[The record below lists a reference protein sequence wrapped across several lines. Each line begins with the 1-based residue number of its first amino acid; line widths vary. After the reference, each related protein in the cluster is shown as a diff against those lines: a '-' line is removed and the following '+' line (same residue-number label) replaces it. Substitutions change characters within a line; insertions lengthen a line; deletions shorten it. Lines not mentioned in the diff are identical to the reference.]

1 MAGLFGNDEFLAAN
15 PPVSHEDDQL
25 AYAFPVALGAR
36 QFPAEPDPHQYE
48 FVYTPKVVL
57 ELKRAPTSGG
67 CG

>member
-1 MAGLFGNDEFLAAN
+1 
-15 PPVSHEDDQL
+15 VSQADDQL
-25 AYAFPVALGAR
+25 AFAFPAALGAR

-48 FVYTPKVVL
+48 FIYESKVIL